1 MVKNSL
7 AMQGFNPWV
16 RKIPWKREW
25 LTIPVFLSEEFHAQ
39 RSLVGCSPCGSKE
52 LDMTEQLTLSLFLL
66 FPGVLQSMGSQ
77 RAEHDWVTELNW
89 ICTKS
94 LHISYFIFLNSSFP
108 SEKHP
113 LGLLQ
118 GMVCQ
123 AQNVW
128 HAQFLWLFPSSKET
142 AAAFSRSGWF
152 LFYTYPTAGVGSG
165 IGVLLVPHL
174 WFLRDH
180 SVV

>member
-66 FPGVLQSMGSQ
+66 FPGCSVGK
-77 RAEHDWVTELNW
+77 VFV
-89 ICTKS
+89 C
-94 LHISYFIFLNSSFP
+94 NSGD
-108 SEKHP
+108 
-113 LGLLQ
+113 L
-118 GMVCQ
+118 
-123 AQNVW
+123 
-128 HAQFLWLFPSSKET
+128 
-142 AAAFSRSGWF
+142 
-152 LFYTYPTAGVGSG
+152 
-165 IGVLLVPHL
+165 
-174 WFLRDH
+174 D
-180 SVV
+180 

>member
-66 FPGVLQSMGSQ
+66 FGSQ
-77 RAEHDWVTELNW
+77 GRAREGVFVFVFPKSRICLFVVT
-89 ICTKS
+89 
-94 LHISYFIFLNSSFP
+94 FLSI
-108 SEKHP
+108 
-113 LGLLQ
+113 L
-118 GMVCQ
+118 
-123 AQNVW
+123 
-128 HAQFLWLFPSSKET
+128 
-142 AAAFSRSGWF
+142 
-152 LFYTYPTAGVGSG
+152 
-165 IGVLLVPHL
+165 
-174 WFLRDH
+174 
-180 SVV
+180 

>member
-1 MVKNSL
+1 MADNRLPKMESYILLKSL
-7 AMQGFNPWV
+7 S
-16 RKIPWKREW
+16 KKS
-25 LTIPVFLSEEFHAQ
+25 LSKFWTLWTLIGIWIYTGTEE
-39 RSLVGCSPCGSKE
+39 
-52 LDMTEQLTLSLFLL
+52 
-66 FPGVLQSMGSQ
+66 PGRLQSMGSQ
-77 RAEHDWVTELNW
+77 RVEHDWVTELNW